1 MKSAYIY
8 VRVSTDEQR
17 RQGYSLVEKEER
29 LLKHCEINNIAVKV
43 IFREDYSAKDFNRPE
58 WKKLIKSIKKK
69 KSGSQEN
76 VLFLKWDRFSRSIE
90 YAYQMIGMLRDFN
103 VQAKKCLAYKRK
115 RHDDKIVLTIMT
127 DQNLSKPPAY
137 II

>member
-29 LLKHCEINNIAVKV
+29 LLKHCEINNIAAKV

-58 WKKLIKSIKKK
+58 WKKL
-69 KSGSQEN
+69 
-76 VLFLKWDRFSRSIE
+76 L
-90 YAYQMIGMLRDFN
+90 
-103 VQAKKCLAYKRK
+103 
-115 RHDDKIVLTIMT
+115 
-127 DQNLSKPPAY
+127 NLSRRKKAGLRKMFYFLSGTDLVGALNTPTR
-137 II
+137 